1 MNTKKILFLL
11 AALLYVTTTWAQ
23 ANVSTDKELRAA
35 VQINN
40 VDIKLCADIDLSN
53 STLEIVG
60 GTTVTIDLGGYALD
74 RKLTKRGEGGGQ
86 VITVRK
92 DATLNL
98 KNGTLTGGWGRD
110 GGGLVNEG
118 GTVTLTDV
126 NITGN
131 TADDRGGGI
140 SNHGTLTMTGGSISG
155 NTTNDQTAPEGG
167 GGIMNSEGATATL
180 SGVSI
185 TGNTVKVKGGGG
197 ICNYGTMTL
206 DGCTITGNSC
216 KMNGGGIWTA
226 ASATLNMQGAMTVTD
241 NTSDGDITNNLF
253 LKTNAVVTVTGSL
266 EGSTM
271 GVNMEATTGT
281 FTSGYNTHNSGVD
294 PATIFKADI
303 EGVMEVSLNE
313 AGSEA
318 QLVNAL
324 PEGTVYYIERSWDAD
339 NFKMKATV
347 RTTKDAVVL
356 GNSGGITLT
365 KKLYAVKDNITIDGD
380 ILIKPED
387 GDAVGII
394 LCDGAKLKTNY
405 NMVFD
410 QSTTKAKLH
419 IYGQVDNSGKLDMS
433 DNKDKNFN
441 VRIGN
446 TYYDNHNT
454 EGEINIHGG
463 NLDVNGNIRSAAIGS
478 FSDYIDGGED
488 QGNTG
493 YYAKSGVINI
503 YGGTIKAYGGSASAG
518 IGSGYV
524 NESCGT
530 INIYGGDITA
540 AGRYSTEL
548 YLTGGAGIGGGQY
561 CYGGNINIYGGNI
574 TAVGANEAA
583 GIGCG
588 EGNDI
593 EFEDKIG
600 PGNINIYGGTILAQG
615 GEHGAGIG
623 KGDGTDGPCN
633 ITISGGNITAK
644 GGTDAAGIG
653 GGEGGNGGTISISG
667 GYVEAYGND
676 YGAGIGGGQ
685 DGAGGTIS
693 ITGGTVIAKAGRD
706 ETGWRAI
713 GPGSGADD
721 YGKLTIGD
729 EMMVS
734 SERMA
739 VAAERHD
746 MCWYRTQTRIEPCTH
761 QDHTYNISGNKPSDT
776 HTEVCQYCTTPFE
789 SEQHQ
794 VVDGKC
800 VVCGTEIDSP
810 TGVEEVQGSRFKVQC
825 PDWYDLQGRKL
836 NGKPTTNGVYIKGDK
851 KVVIE

>member
-1 MNTKKILFLL
+1 MKTNKIFQSLL
-11 AALLYVTTTWAQ
+11 AAIMMAATFTACSNDDNPVKPKPFDDADATLVTNNQ
-23 ANVSTDKELRAA
+23 ELRDAIAKGKA
-35 VQINN
+35 VKLAN
-40 VDIKLCADIDLSN
+40 DILLSN
-53 STLEIVG
+53 KTLSIES
-60 GTTVTIDLGGYALD
+60 GTKVAINLGGYALD

-92 DATLNL
+92 NATLNL
-98 KNGTLTGGWGRD
+98 KNGTLKGGWGRD

-140 SNHGTLTMTGGSISG
+140 SNHGTLTMTGGSITG

-324 PEGTVYYIERSWDAD
+324 PEGSVYYIERSWDAD
-339 NFKMKATV
+339 NFKVKTTV
-347 RTTKDAVVL
+347 MTVNDAVVL

-446 TYYDNHNT
+446 TYYDSHDT

-478 FSDYIDGGED
+478 FSNYADGGEE
-488 QGNTG
+488 QGSTY

-503 YGGTIKAYGGSASAG
+503 YGGTIKAYGGTASAG
-518 IGSGYV
+518 IGSGSFNKSY
-524 NESCGT
+524 GT

-548 YLTGGAGIGGGQY
+548 YLSGGAGIGGGQY

-574 TAVGANEAA
+574 TAVGAEEAA

-588 EGNDI
+588 QGNNI
-593 EFEDKIG
+593 ESEDKIG

-633 ITISGGNITAK
+633 ITISGGHITAK

-693 ITGGTVIAKAGRD
+693 ITGGTVIAKAGRN
-706 ETGWRAI
+706 ETGWRAF
-713 GPGSGADD
+713 GPGSGSDD
-721 YGKLTIGD
+721 YGKLTVGD
-729 EMMVS
+729 LMMVS
-734 SERMA
+734 SERIFTEP
-739 VAAERHD
+739 ERVNG
-746 MCWYRTQTRIEPCTH
+746 CWYRTQVRVELCTH
-761 QDHTYNISGNKPSDT
+761 PGYTADT
-776 HTEVCQYCTTPFE
+776 
-789 SEQHQ
+789 
-794 VVDGKC
+794 
-800 VVCGTEIDSP
+800 
-810 TGVEEVQGSRFKVQC
+810 C
-825 PDWYDLQGRKL
+825 PYHKH
-836 NGKPTTNGVYIKGDK
+836 
-851 KVVIE
+851 